1 MKGKIKKIKLRR
13 SRPLQ
18 LRSVKYQKNPSVS
31 GYPFDLPIFQTLDEL
46 TFEKPVTILVGDNG
60 TGKSTI
66 LESIATAGELI
77 TIGNDLKPPAFGK
90 DITQSIKLIWNMK
103 SRIGFYF
110 KANDFIQFIERT
122 KEAKRDSRAAIE
134 EIERSNLDPMAKMPH
149 ARTLYDLKQ
158 LYGEGL
164 EFRSHGESFLDLFQ
178 SRFKPN
184 GLYILDEPE
193 APLSPINQLALISLM
208 KEAIEEGAQFII
220 ATHSPILM
228 AFPEAEIY
236 SLEVDSI
243 STVAYDELEHVT
255 LTRDFL
261 NNPGS
266 FLRHL

>member
-1 MKGKIKKIKLRR
+1 M
-13 SRPLQ
+13 LQ
-18 LRSVKYQKNPSVS
+18 LREVNYINQGHNAST
-31 GYPFDLPIFQTLDEL
+31 YPFNLPIFKHLEQL

-60 TGKSTI
+60 TGKSTL

-77 TIGNDLKPPAFGK
+77 TIGNDLKTPAFGK
-90 DITQSIKLIWNMK
+90 ELTKSIKLTWNIK
-103 SRIGFYF
+103 SKVGFYF

-122 KEAKRDSRAAIE
+122 KEAKHESREAIV
-134 EIERSNLDPMAKMPH
+134 EIDKSNLDPMAKMPH

-158 LYGEGL
+158 LYGDGL
-164 EFRSHGESFLDLFQ
+164 EFRSHGESFLDLFRT
-178 SRFKPN
+178 RFKAN

-208 KEAIEEGAQFII
+208 KEAIEEEVQFII

-228 AFPEAEIY
+228 AFPGAEIY
-236 SLEVDSI
+236 SLEMDSV
-243 STVAYDELEHVT
+243 SKVPYDALEHVT

-261 NNPGS
+261 NNPNS

>member
-1 MKGKIKKIKLRR
+1 M
-13 SRPLQ
+13 LQ
-18 LRSVKYQKNPSVS
+18 LKNVKYLTNHTNT
-31 GYPFDLPIFQTLDEL
+31 GYPFDLPLFKTLDQL
-46 TFEKPVTILVGDNG
+46 TFKHPVTILVGDNG

-90 DITQSIKLIWNMK
+90 NITKSIKLTWNVK
-103 SRIGFYF
+103 SKVGFYF
-110 KANDFIQFIERT
+110 KANDYIQFIERT
-122 KEAKRDSRAAIE
+122 KEAKRESREAIE
-134 EIERSNLDPMAKMPH
+134 EIDSINLDPMAKMPH

-158 LYGEGL
+158 LYGDGL
-164 EFRSHGESFLDLFQ
+164 EFRSHGESFLDFFRT
-178 SRFKPN
+178 RFKAN

-208 KEAIEEGAQFII
+208 KDAIEEGAQFII

-228 AFPEAEIY
+228 AFPGAEIY
-236 SLEVDSI
+236 SLEMDNI
-243 STVAYDELEHVT
+243 STVSYVELEHVI

-261 NNPGS
+261 NNPNS

>member
-1 MKGKIKKIKLRR
+1 MLPLRDVR
-13 SRPLQ
+13 YAHKDQEYL
-18 LRSVKYQKNPSVS
+18 
-31 GYPFDLPIFQTLDEL
+31 GYPFNLPIFKHLDQL

-77 TIGNDLKPPAFGK
+77 IIGDELKPPAFGK

-103 SRIGFYF
+103 TNVGFYF

-122 KEAKRDSRAAIE
+122 KETKRESREAIE
-134 EIERSNLDPMAKMPH
+134 AINRSTLDPLAKMPH

-164 EFRSHGESFLDLFQ
+164 EYRSHGESFLDLFR
-178 SRFKPN
+178 SRFHAR

-208 KEAIEEGAQFII
+208 KDAVEDGAQFII
-220 ATHSPILM
+220 STHSPILM

-236 SLEVDSI
+236 SLEKDSL
-243 STVAYDELEHVT
+243 TMVPYDELEHVT
-255 LTRDFL
+255 ITRDFL
-261 NNPGS
+261 NNPSS